1 MNEKHQVGSTAI
13 RFVVVATT
21 AFLTLVDLFA
31 AQAILPFLSA
41 AYGVSPAAM
50 SFAVNASTIG
60 MAAGGLGVAL
70 FSSRINRRLGI
81 LAALGALAIP
91 TLLLSFLPPLPIFTL
106 LRVAQGLCMSSAF
119 ALTLA
124 YLGEHEEPSHA
135 ATAFAAYV
143 TGNVASNLIGR
154 MISAGVADHFGLSA
168 NFLVFA
174 TLNLSGAG
182 LVWFTVR
189 ACPPMR
195 SRDTRAFSGFTV
207 WLAHLRD
214 PRLAAGFAIG
224 FCLLFAFIGTFTFVN
239 FILTREPLGLG
250 MMQIGFVYLVFLPS
264 ILTTPLASTLVA
276 RVGTRLAMWGALA
289 VAITGL
295 PLLISAN
302 LNGVLT
308 GMVLVAVGTF
318 FAQAIATGFVSRA
331 AEKDRASASG
341 IYLASYFSGGLFGS
355 IVLGAIFDHSGW
367 PACVAGIG
375 VALLVAAVLTFR
387 LRVTAPKSSLLNAT

>member
-1 MNEKHQVGSTAI
+1 MNEKHYPGSAAI

-31 AQAILPFLSA
+31 AQAILPFLTA

-60 MAAGGLGVAL
+60 MAVGGLGVAL
-70 FSSRINRRLGI
+70 FSARINRRLGI
-81 LAALGALAIP
+81 LAALGVLAIP
-91 TLLLSFLPPLPIFTL
+91 TLLLSLLPPLPIFTL
-106 LRVAQGLCMSSAF
+106 LRIAQGLCMSSAF

-135 ATAFAAYV
+135 AAAFAAYV

-174 TLNLSGAG
+174 ALNLSGAV
-182 LVWFTVR
+182 LVWFTVQ
-189 ACPPMR
+189 ACPRMR
-195 SRDTRAFSGFTV
+195 SHEASTFSGFAV

-214 PRLAAGFAIG
+214 PRLSSGFGIG

-239 FILTREPLGLG
+239 FVLTRAPLGLG
-250 MMQIGFVYLVFLPS
+250 MMQVGFVYLVFLPS
-264 ILTTPLASTLVA
+264 ILTTPLAGTLVA
-276 RVGTRLAMWGALA
+276 RTGTRPAMWGALA
-289 VAITGL
+289 VAIAGL
-295 PLLISAN
+295 PLLISAT
-302 LNGVLT
+302 LNGVLA

-318 FAQAIATGFVSRA
+318 FAQAIATGFVSRT
-331 AEKDRASASG
+331 AETDRASASG
-341 IYLASYFSGGLFGS
+341 LYLASYFSGGLFGS
-355 IVLGAIFDHSGW
+355 IVLGSIFDRSGW

-375 VALLVAAVLTFR
+375 IALLVAAALTLR
-387 LRVTAPKSSLLNAT
+387 LRATARQASPLNAT

>member
-1 MNEKHQVGSTAI
+1 MHGEHHSGAATV

-31 AQAILPFLSA
+31 AQAILPFLTA
-41 AYGVSPAAM
+41 AYGVTPAAM

-70 FSSRINRRLGI
+70 FSARINRRIGI
-81 LAALGALAIP
+81 LAALGLLAIP

-106 LRVAQGLCMSSAF
+106 LRIAQGLCMSSAF

-135 ATAFAAYV
+135 AVAFAAYV
-143 TGNVASNLIGR
+143 TGNVASNLVGR

-174 TLNLSGAG
+174 VLNLSGAI
-182 LVWFTVR
+182 LVWFTVQ
-189 ACPPMR
+189 ACPRMR
-195 SRDTRAFSGFTV
+195 SHSEHGVSGFSV

-214 PRLAAGFAIG
+214 PRLAAGFGIG

-264 ILTTPLASTLVA
+264 ILTTPLAGALVG
-276 RVGTRLAMWGALA
+276 RIGTRRAMWGALV
-289 VAITGL
+289 VALVGL
-295 PLLISAN
+295 PLLIASR
-302 LNGVLT
+302 LNGVLA

-318 FAQAIATGFVSRA
+318 FAQAIATGFVSRT
-331 AEKDRASASG
+331 AETDRASASG
-341 IYLASYFSGGLFGS
+341 IYLASYFSGGLAGS
-355 IVLGAIFDHSGW
+355 VVLGQIFDRSGW

-375 VALLVAAVLTFR
+375 VALLIASALTPFLVAARRPSFLT
-387 LRVTAPKSSLLNAT
+387 AT